1 MNKLVTLMA
10 LTATAM
16 FGFVSPSYVDSS
28 PIYDGCD
35 DVSLNGVD
43 IKTLTADSDA
53 SYGGTVTVFL
63 QLCTDILNNTQHR
76 IHFDTK
82 AGFANDADRD
92 NDGDVDGDDFCA
104 TTSDDTF
111 KLLKLAN
118 GATFKIGPALNA
130 ATEGADF
137 IEWVVPYAS
146 LGVSGGDKI
155 LIWADAYRNGIQ
167 DRAPDTDGTNCSMPN
182 VLSEVLELL
191 VAS

>member
-1 MNKLVTLMA
+1 MA

-16 FGFVSPSYVDSS
+16 FGFVSPSYADSS
-28 PIYDGCD
+28 PIYDGCG

-43 IKTLTADSDA
+43 IKSLTADSDA
-53 SYGGTVTVFL
+53 SEGGTVTVIL
-63 QLCTDILNNTQHR
+63 QLCNDISNSSQHR

-82 AGFANDADRD
+82 AGFAYDADRN
-92 NDGDVDGDDFCA
+92 NDGDVDGDDVCA

-118 GATFKIGPALNA
+118 GATFKTGPALNV

-137 IEWVVPYAS
+137 IEWVVPYAA
-146 LGVSGGDKI
+146 LGVSGGDEI

-167 DRAPDTDGTNCSMPN
+167 DRAPDTDRTNCSKPN